1 MLTNCLISS
10 FIGALEPINDEVFID
25 VEPLHLGSID
35 VLAALI
41 KGAVNFGFSVQ
52 NFFRLMGPNTFS

>member
-1 MLTNCLISS
+1 
-10 FIGALEPINDEVFID
+10 

-41 KGAVNFGFSVQ
+41 KGAVNFGFSDQ
-52 NFFRLMGPNTFS
+52 IFFYPLWDPTLFPEIKWVACTEGHIGAVPVPLRDS